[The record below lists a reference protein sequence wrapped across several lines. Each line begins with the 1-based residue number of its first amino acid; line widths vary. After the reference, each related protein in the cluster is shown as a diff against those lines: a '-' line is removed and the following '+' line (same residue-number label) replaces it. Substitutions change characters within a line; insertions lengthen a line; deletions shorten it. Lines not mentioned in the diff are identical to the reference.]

1 MHKLKKLIILILL
14 SCSVYFIYQNTKN
27 SVFNITNIGDN
38 LAIGVNPYGI
48 KESGYIEYIK
58 DYINAQNKSVYIENN
73 FNKKDLTINILL
85 EQVKNNPNI
94 KKTLSESNLLILAIG
109 YNDLL
114 YKLSLKEKI
123 NMKNLNEV
131 INEISDDYNDM
142 IKEIRRFYKRD
153 IIVIGYYCSNKES
166 YYLNKG
172 IRKLNETLSNSKEVT
187 YIDTYNLLSNR
198 EKYFPNPHLNYPN
211 NIGYQEIAKKII
223 TKTLEKK

>member
-48 KESGYIEYIK
+48 KESSYIEYIK

>member
-48 KESGYIEYIK
+48 KESGYIECIK